1 MSEQIIQELERE
13 RKNQEINLHRAEALW
28 RLMDNP
34 DFQIV
39 FRDYYQGLYLQRLV
53 KEELALATAEQVKQS
68 AVDKIKAIGLFDVF
82 IKQVDREGAYAR
94 VFMQATDEELIQAY
108 QDNNSEE

>member
-1 MSEQIIQELERE
+1 MSEQLINEIERE
-13 RKNQEINLHRAEALW
+13 RKNQEINLKRAEALH
-28 RLMDNP
+28 RLFENE
-34 DFQIV
+34 DFKLV

-82 IKQVDREGAYAR
+82 IKQIDREGAYAKA
-94 VFMQATDEELIQAY
+94 FMNASDEELMLAY
-108 QDNNSEE
+108 QEGND